1 MNIREKNGFVCE
13 EDYPVVQT
21 TEGKLRGYVDG
32 DVFCFRGVDYAWAE
46 RFQMP
51 EPPKSW
57 EGIQDALDYG
67 YGCPEMSYSLKGK
80 SPKGQFLVPQK
91 FWSISEHCQNLNIWT
106 KSIDPEAKKPV
117 MVWFHGGGFFGGCS
131 TQLYSY
137 EGWEMSH
144 WEP

>member
-57 EGIQDALDYG
+57 GG
-67 YGCPEMSYSLKGK
+67 HPGCAGLWIRLSGDEL
-80 SPKGQFLVPQK
+80 F
-91 FWSISEHCQNLNIWT
+91 SER
-106 KSIDPEAKKPV
+106 KKPERTV
-117 MVWFHGGGFFGGCS
+117 SGAAEILEY
-131 TQLYSY
+131 QRALP
-137 EGWEMSH
+137 
-144 WEP
+144 EPEYLDEVH

>member
-1 MNIREKNGFVCE
+1 M
-13 EDYPVVQT
+13 VQT

-80 SPKGQFLVPQK
+80 SPKASLWCLRDSGASV
-91 FWSISEHCQNLNIWT
+91 SIVRI
-106 KSIDPEAKKPV
+106 
-117 MVWFHGGGFFGGCS
+117 
-131 TQLYSY
+131 
-137 EGWEMSH
+137 
-144 WEP
+144 

>member
-67 YGCPEMSYSLKGK
+67 YGCPEMSYSLKR
-80 SPKGQFLVPQK
+80 
-91 FWSISEHCQNLNIWT
+91 
-106 KSIDPEAKKPV
+106 KKPERTV
-117 MVWFHGGGFFGGCS
+117 SGAAEILEY
-131 TQLYSY
+131 QRALP
-137 EGWEMSH
+137 
-144 WEP
+144 EPEYLDEVH

>member
-1 MNIREKNGFVCE
+1 MNIREKKGFVCE

-67 YGCPEMSYSLKGK
+67 LWLPGDELFLKR
-80 SPKGQFLVPQK
+80 
-91 FWSISEHCQNLNIWT
+91 
-106 KSIDPEAKKPV
+106 KKP
-117 MVWFHGGGFFGGCS
+117 
-131 TQLYSY
+131 
-137 EGWEMSH
+137 EGPVYGASEILEH
-144 WEP
+144 Q

>member
-1 MNIREKNGFVCE
+1 MNIREKKGFVCE

-67 YGCPEMSYSLKGK
+67 YGCPEMRYSLKGK
-80 SPKGQFLVPQK
+80 SPKGSLWCLRDSGASV
-91 FWSISEHCQNLNIWT
+91 SIVRI
-106 KSIDPEAKKPV
+106 
-117 MVWFHGGGFFGGCS
+117 
-131 TQLYSY
+131 
-137 EGWEMSH
+137 
-144 WEP
+144 

>member
-80 SPKGQFLVPQK
+80 SPKGQAWMDTLQNRLISKSWKRSFFL
-91 FWSISEHCQNLNIWT
+91 
-106 KSIDPEAKKPV
+106 
-117 MVWFHGGGFFGGCS
+117 
-131 TQLYSY
+131 Y
-137 EGWEMSH
+137 
-144 WEP
+144 